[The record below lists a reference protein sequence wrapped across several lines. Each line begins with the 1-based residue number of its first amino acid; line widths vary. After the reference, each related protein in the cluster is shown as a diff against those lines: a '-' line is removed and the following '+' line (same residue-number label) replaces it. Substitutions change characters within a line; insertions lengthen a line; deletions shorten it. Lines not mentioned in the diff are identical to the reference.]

1 MAKLSFQNKELI
13 LILGF
18 VFLLVLSGCKGSSS
32 GKSITDEDV
41 RKGFDGLAM
50 AFIKNAP
57 PDKVFEQSIF
67 PIGINLKN
75 KGASNIEKGFFV
87 MGFEKEYADAAG
99 REAKETFDIKG
110 KSIFNL
116 NGDDEFITLNAE
128 AKKVGSQSETHPSTI
143 FATACYPYRTILGT
157 SVCID
162 TDLFGKQL
170 RKKACLAKDLLFDK
184 GQGGPVAI
192 TKIEVRMLPD
202 SDNDPNKII
211 PHFIIYL
218 ENKGNG
224 EVIAE
229 DKIEDVCS
237 KKPLGFKDFNRVTVK
252 AFLSDKEL
260 NCNSGE
266 TEKAEGRLREKKDI
280 VRCAFPRGEG
290 IESNRDAFTS
300 PLKIEI
306 DYGYTFTIS
315 KDITIE
321 KILTY

>member
-1 MAKLSFQNKELI
+1 MTSQYNTGKKLI
-13 LILGF
+13 LVLSIL
-18 VFLLVLSGCKGSSS
+18 FLIVLSGCKGTSS
-32 GKSITDEDV
+32 GKSITDENV

-57 PDKVFEQSIF
+57 ADKVFEQSIF
-67 PIGINLKN
+67 PIGIELKN
-75 KGASNIEKGFFV
+75 KGASDIQNGFLVF
-87 MGFEKEYADAAG
+87 GFEKEYVDAVA
-99 REAKETFDIKG
+99 RESKEKFDIKG

-116 NGDDEFITLNAE
+116 NGDEEFMTLNAQ

-143 FATACYPYRTILGT
+143 LATACYPYKTILGT

-162 TDLFGKQL
+162 TDIFGKQL
-170 RKKACLAKDLLFDK
+170 RKKACQAKDLEFSS
-184 GQGGPVAI
+184 GQGAPITI
-192 TKIEVRMLPD
+192 TKVEVRILPNA
-202 SDNDPNKII
+202 DNDPTKVI
-211 PHFIIYL
+211 PHFIIYK

-224 EVIAE
+224 EVVAE

-237 KKPLGFKDFNRVTVK
+237 KKPLGFKDFNKVAIK
-252 AFLSDKEL
+252 ASLSDKEL

-266 TEKAEGRLREKKDI
+266 TEKAEARLREKKDI
-280 VRCAFPRGEG
+280 VRCTLEEG
-290 IESNRDAFTS
+290 IPSNRDAFTS
-300 PLKIEI
+300 PLKIEL